1 MSAVM
6 TTQFRRQPDPTES
19 HATSAAMH
27 VVRSRPSASSSNK
40 TGRAGTHGTMNSSS
54 YLDPSKL
61 PSADRELASAGAAA
75 SLAHAGYTTRQIN
88 KVDTEHPLRNPQ
100 LTAASSQAACLAGR
114 SQAARNTKTSDEN
127 SISHGN
133 KLPQSNAGARLAA
146 TGALSKSRMRAES
159 APPVPDDSSRL
170 TQAVTAASASHRM
183 SLSPTA
189 VTGESQT
196 PLDARKIHE
205 TAVANTRRELHP
217 EKDILHEKAV
227 AMARQMFSVMPQ
239 TEAAAAPVTSRRQA
253 PTTLAR
259 PLSLHETAQRL
270 ASEKLAM
277 MHDEQKAFRDYYNA
291 AIPPRRQGSVYS
303 KFRKRAASD
312 SGVRDIDQEQTA
324 RIRSQMT
331 TFHGKMAKVDAE
343 KMARD
348 HEALMKAAKKNAEAV
363 IDDVDRRIYES
374 TGRPQSRLIEKFIT
388 HPVKDENSNP
398 VPIGGGQFVTQ
409 GEVDRLARSKA
420 KPTIDDVMRRLEE
433 QRARAIEEEL
443 DEREARRQQELER
456 EREEEARRAL
466 QDAKD
471 ITEDE
476 KKSLKSQKDSKK
488 LLNRLSKTS
497 GVGIFRRKSAKARG
511 KAPANEEAPVS
522 GALNDQQLQQDGE
535 EIEDLTP
542 VAEKQNSPPR
552 SHIATPSAGESSR
565 SILLDQPPRDSLSQ
579 QLSTGSNK
587 TQSLGSEKSGPRL
600 KLWSKKK
607 KEGQE
612 DEPSAPKRTA
622 GEDYTG
628 RGSEEEAARRKSAP
642 ATAPAA
648 AHAVASANGARGTD
662 GRHIYLAARPVARQW
677 SSSTESSRV
686 VTEQQLQQQGGGL
699 SRRRS
704 MKPKWHLRFFS
715 KSSRR
720 TTSGAAPGSFEVQR
734 EHAIVQ
740 TAILDPPGAA
750 SVTTRSEAT
759 SEPLQTIPSQ
769 KSSVNTPATNPSK
782 FTENL

>member
-1 MSAVM
+1 
-6 TTQFRRQPDPTES
+6 
-19 HATSAAMH
+19 
-27 VVRSRPSASSSNK
+27 
-40 TGRAGTHGTMNSSS
+40 MNSSS

-61 PSADRELASAGAAA
+61 PSADRKLASAGAAA

-88 KVDTEHPLRNPQ
+88 KVETEHPLRNPQ

-114 SQAARNTKTSDEN
+114 SQAARNAKTPDEN
-127 SISHGN
+127 LISHGN
-133 KLPQSNAGARLAA
+133 KLPKSNAGARLAA

-205 TAVANTRRELHP
+205 TALANTRRELHP

-239 TEAAAAPVTSRRQA
+239 AEAAATPVTSRRQA

-291 AIPPRRQGSVYS
+291 AIPPRRQSSVYS

-324 RIRSQMT
+324 KIRSQMT
-331 TFHGKMAKVDAE
+331 TFHGKMAKVDAD

-348 HEALMKAAKKNAEAV
+348 HEALMKVAKKNAEAV

-374 TGRPQSRLIEKFIT
+374 TGRPQSRLIEKFTT

-409 GEVDRLARSKA
+409 GEVDRLARSKT

-456 EREEEARRAL
+456 EREEEASRAL
-466 QDAKD
+466 QDAKGWD
-471 ITEDE
+471 
-476 KKSLKSQKDSKK
+476 
-488 LLNRLSKTS
+488 
-497 GVGIFRRKSAKARG
+497 
-511 KAPANEEAPVS
+511 
-522 GALNDQQLQQDGE
+522 
-535 EIEDLTP
+535 
-542 VAEKQNSPPR
+542 
-552 SHIATPSAGESSR
+552 
-565 SILLDQPPRDSLSQ
+565 
-579 QLSTGSNK
+579 
-587 TQSLGSEKSGPRL
+587 
-600 KLWSKKK
+600 
-607 KEGQE
+607 
-612 DEPSAPKRTA
+612 
-622 GEDYTG
+622 
-628 RGSEEEAARRKSAP
+628 
-642 ATAPAA
+642 
-648 AHAVASANGARGTD
+648 
-662 GRHIYLAARPVARQW
+662 
-677 SSSTESSRV
+677 
-686 VTEQQLQQQGGGL
+686 
-699 SRRRS
+699 
-704 MKPKWHLRFFS
+704 
-715 KSSRR
+715 
-720 TTSGAAPGSFEVQR
+720 
-734 EHAIVQ
+734 
-740 TAILDPPGAA
+740 
-750 SVTTRSEAT
+750 
-759 SEPLQTIPSQ
+759 
-769 KSSVNTPATNPSK
+769 
-782 FTENL
+782 